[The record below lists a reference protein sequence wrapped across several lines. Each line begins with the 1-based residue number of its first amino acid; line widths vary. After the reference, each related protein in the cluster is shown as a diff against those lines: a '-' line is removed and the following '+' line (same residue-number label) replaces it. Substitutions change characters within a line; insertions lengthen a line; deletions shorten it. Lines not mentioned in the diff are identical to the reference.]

1 MKKLLLLFSICM
13 MGATAAHSQDD
24 TYYTG
29 DEFSVT
35 IRANTGPPELPV
47 YTQPLCPGDGYIWI
61 PGYWAWGTG
70 GYFWVAGVWV
80 MPPGADLLWTPGYW
94 GFYGGY
100 YGWHGGYWGGSVG
113 YYGGVNYG
121 FGYYGS
127 GFYGGRWEGGH
138 FHYNTAVWRVGGGVH
153 NTYVSHDGVH
163 NGGGHASYNGPGG
176 VKYHPAAH
184 EQAGMHDN
192 NHIAATKEHTTHE
205 QNMGAEKGQFHSPS
219 ARPATHSMSVPGGQ
233 RYNQN
238 GRTISPGGSNAPRGG
253 SVPHGGNA
261 PRGGGGAGAPHG
273 GGGGGKH

>member
-13 MGATAAHSQDD
+13 MGSTTAHSQDD

-113 YYGGVNYG
+113 YYGGVN
-121 FGYYGS
+121 
-127 GFYGGRWEGGH
+127 
-138 FHYNTAVWRVGGGVH
+138 
-153 NTYVSHDGVH
+153 
-163 NGGGHASYNGPGG
+163 
-176 VKYHPAAH
+176 
-184 EQAGMHDN
+184 
-192 NHIAATKEHTTHE
+192 
-205 QNMGAEKGQFHSPS
+205 
-219 ARPATHSMSVPGGQ
+219 
-233 RYNQN
+233 
-238 GRTISPGGSNAPRGG
+238 
-253 SVPHGGNA
+253 
-261 PRGGGGAGAPHG
+261 
-273 GGGGGKH
+273 